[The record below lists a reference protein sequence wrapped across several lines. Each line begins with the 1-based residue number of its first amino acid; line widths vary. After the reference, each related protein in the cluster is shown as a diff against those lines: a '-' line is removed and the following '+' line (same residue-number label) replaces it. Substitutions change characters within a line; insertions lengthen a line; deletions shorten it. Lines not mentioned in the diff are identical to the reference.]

1 MGVFKLNKTAI
12 FAYSK
17 NLYREQDNMLTNVRI
32 VCLFIT
38 VVLIITVLHKLLFKS
53 KLSYSK
59 HAKKASK
66 IKAIETGIILL
77 TDQVAAVMFVK

>member
-1 MGVFKLNKTAI
+1 MIN
-12 FAYSK
+12 
-17 NLYREQDNMLTNVRI
+17 TNVRI

-38 VVLIITVLHKLLFKS
+38 VVLIITVLHKLLFMHKS

-66 IKAIETGIILL
+66 IKAIETGIIL
-77 TDQVAAVMFVK
+77 DVASASRPRRLSIE